1 MELTREHPG
10 KKIYVRAV
18 GPGGITIAED
28 TYAGSVILSPE
39 TVDPDWPVESVADV
53 SEETLQPIFDL
64 SPEVVILGTGQTQ
77 RFLEPA
83 LMMNFHRQAIGIE
96 IMNTQAACRTFNV
109 LVMENR
115 KVVAALLPPGAD

>member
-18 GPGGITIAED
+18 GPGGITVAEK
-28 TYAGSVILSPE
+28 TYPGSLILSSE
-39 TVDPDWPVESVADV
+39 SVDSDWPVETVADV
-53 SEETLQPIFDL
+53 SEDTLQPVFDL
-64 SPEVVILGTGQTQ
+64 SPEVVILGTGRTQ

-83 LMMNFHRQAIGIE
+83 LMMTFHTQSIGIE
-96 IMNTQAACRTFNV
+96 IMTTEAACRTFNV